1 MGTAPQ
7 IEPARVVR
15 CLLPQR
21 PAAAAARPSASR
33 RRPSSC
39 HVHEPSRGRNRA
51 QGLNYARTCL
61 RQHVAND
68 PRSRRCDTTR
78 AEGVQAAERR
88 VLVGESVL
96 HREPP
101 RCIRLSLRFASGAV
115 RRQSSTDHAGQHIQC
130 HARPSEGHGN
140 RRLGA
145 AKDGSHRSCNCRT
158 PATGQIAAAAS
169 TRLQPSS
176 SRSLPARL
184 AGARPDVNFQAW
196 TCTNTITAQGSETP
210 EPADAAHSVVPTAA
224 RRPLA
229 ASGGFDLSAGA

>member
-1 MGTAPQ
+1 MSRACARDRRCTRRFTRLPDFAGFRFMAQASSEASAAAMGTAPQ

-21 PAAAAARPSASR
+21 PAAAAARLSASR

-130 HARPSEGHGN
+130 HARPAKGTEN
-140 RRLGA
+140 RRL
-145 AKDGSHRSCNCRT
+145 
-158 PATGQIAAAAS
+158 ATCPG
-169 TRLQPSS
+169 
-176 SRSLPARL
+176 
-184 AGARPDVNFQAW
+184 
-196 TCTNTITAQGSETP
+196 
-210 EPADAAHSVVPTAA
+210 
-224 RRPLA
+224 
-229 ASGGFDLSAGA
+229 

>member
-130 HARPSEGHGN
+130 HARPAKGTEN
-140 RRLGA
+140 RRLA
-145 AKDGSHRSCNCRT
+145 RRSQGRQPPLVQLSDTRDRTNCSRGLDEIAT
-158 PATGQIAAAAS
+158 VVVQIVAGATGGRA
-169 TRLQPSS
+169 T
-176 SRSLPARL
+176 
-184 AGARPDVNFQAW
+184 
-196 TCTNTITAQGSETP
+196 
-210 EPADAAHSVVPTAA
+210 
-224 RRPLA
+224 
-229 ASGGFDLSAGA
+229 